1 MPAKGKKKIKVQD
14 LKPKKD
20 AKGGGPGQHGPGQ
33 HGPGQHGPGQHG
45 PGQHGPVQHGP
56 GGN

>member
-1 MPAKGKKKIKVQD
+1 MPAKKGKKIRIQD

-20 AKGGGPGQHGPGQ
+20 AKGGGPVQHGPVQHGPGQ

-45 PGQHGPVQHGP
+45 PGGH
-56 GGN
+56 